1 MKTPT
6 EILLELFEK
15 NNGYL
20 LSKELQR
27 SSALYA
33 ALRVLIETDS
43 IEKVKPGL
51 YRRKTMAHQNEWQDV
66 YHIYPQGVFCMYSAW
81 HYYELTTGIPHTYY
95 LAFPNKAKITLQ
107 DYPPIQACYWSNHL
121 YNLQIIQLDGFRMY
135 SLEKSVC
142 EAIKFRNKIGKDTM
156 AEVLKNYLKRKDKDL
171 NELFRIAKIMKME
184 KLLREYLNLMQ

>member
-6 EILLELFEK
+6 EILLALFEK
-15 NNGYL
+15 NKGYL
-20 LSKELQR
+20 LSKELR
-27 SSALYA
+27 RNSALYS
-33 ALRVLIETDS
+33 ALRVLIDTNC

-51 YRRKTMAHQNEWQDV
+51 YRHITMAHQNEWQEV
-66 YHIYPQGVFCMYSAW
+66 CHIYPQGVFCMYSAW

-107 DYPPIQACYWSNHL
+107 DYPPIQAFYWSNHL

-142 EAIKFRNKIGKDTM
+142 DAIKFRNKIGKDTM
-156 AEVLKNYLKRKDKDL
+156 VEVLKNYLKRKDKNL

-184 KLLREYLNLMQ
+184 NLLREYLNLMQ